1 MNRALS
7 RLEQLY
13 SGQLTEAACEAPA
26 PAPTPCLRSVRPD
39 AVAQVWDAACRHDPP
54 LSEGEGVDA
63 LSDIAEDI
71 YKYAVDERC
80 DIVSRT
86 ECWADWVSLP
96 SGTVGSFNAVRR
108 LPPERRAV
116 YEDIQKV
123 LTPPQV
129 AEEAAERT

>member
-1 MNRALS
+1 MPAIGMLPSAVEGAPGERGLFPLPRLCQPTAVSCRGHGGTRARRKAGRVKEANRGLS

-39 AVAQVWDAACRHDPP
+39 AVAQVWEAACRHDPP

-71 YKYAVDERC
+71 YKYAVDEL
-80 DIVSRT
+80 
-86 ECWADWVSLP
+86 SL
-96 SGTVGSFNAVRR
+96 
-108 LPPERRAV
+108 
-116 YEDIQKV
+116 IHI
-123 LTPPQV
+123 
-129 AEEAAERT
+129 